1 MGEISEYHR
10 EQIEDQRDRIK
21 AEIYDMDDR
30 ELVETV
36 QTVIDDINYREN
48 DFTEM
53 TRSISEK
60 FERYGNL
67 SDAQRKV
74 LRNHL
79 LFNSQLWW
87 EDY

>member
-1 MGEISEYHR
+1 MSEMADYFR
-10 EQIEDQRDRIK
+10 EKEQFDSDRIE
-21 AEIYDMDDR
+21 AEIYDMDDK